1 MSSRRSWAVGLL
13 SASVVAGVVLVL
25 VGTAAGDQ
33 QPEDVRALS
42 DKLDDPEVIA
52 QGRSLFERA
61 CVSCHGD
68 GGQGSDFGPS
78 LLSDGATGADFML
91 RTGRMPLASPVPQ
104 APSKPQAFSD
114 EETDALVAYVTDLAE
129 DRALPVVEAA
139 AGDLVLGGELFRA
152 NCAPCHNASA
162 IGGALSFGQHA
173 PSLLEVPGQQI
184 GEAMR
189 FGPGEMP
196 VFGED
201 VFSDHEM
208 NSIVRY
214 VDYLKDPDD
223 PGGLS
228 LGRIGPVTEGFAA
241 WIIGMAALLI
251 GIRWVT
257 AKLWQRR
264 TEETEVGV

>member
-1 MSSRRSWAVGLL
+1 MSSRRSWVMGLL
-13 SASVVAGVVLVL
+13 SATLVAGAVLLL
-25 VGTAAGDQ
+25 VGAAAGDQ

-42 DKLDDPEVIA
+42 DKLDDPAVIA

-61 CVSCHGD
+61 CVSCHGVD
-68 GGQGSDFGPS
+68 GQGSDSGPS
-78 LLSDGATGADFML
+78 LLTDGATGADFML
-91 RTGRMPLASPVPQ
+91 RTGRMPLATPVPQ
-104 APSKPQAFSD
+104 PPSKPQAFSD
-114 EETDALVAYVTDLAE
+114 EETDALVAYVADLSGN
-129 DRALPVVEAA
+129 RALPVVEADS
-139 AGDLVLGGELFRA
+139 GDLVLGGELFRT

-196 VFGED
+196 VFGAD

-214 VDYLKDPDD
+214 VNYLQDPED

-241 WIIGMAALLI
+241 WILGMVALLI
-251 GIRWVT
+251 AIRWVT
-257 AKLWQRR
+257 ARLWKRR
-264 TEETEVGV
+264 TDRTEVEA